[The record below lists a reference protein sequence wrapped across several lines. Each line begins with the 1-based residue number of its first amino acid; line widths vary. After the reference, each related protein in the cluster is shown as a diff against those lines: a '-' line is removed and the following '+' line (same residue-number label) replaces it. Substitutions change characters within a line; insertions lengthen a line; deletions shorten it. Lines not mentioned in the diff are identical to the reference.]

1 MGTMNSAS
9 QENLSDEKQT
19 EAMSLDNETRMITD
33 ALKRHGANTVFND
46 ENKSLEILAAII
58 YQKYYKHLEKEKEE
72 PSNKTSKVWTALKF
86 LMSIAVVLSLFGVNF
101 SSFFSEIKSQI
112 SGNFD
117 FKTGD
122 NLTSRKFFGKEDV
135 FQAWMKLCMKSIEAI
150 YSDKTKEELD
160 EDSIYTKLNYVL
172 FGPPGTGK
180 TFFVQLLAKR
190 LDLELRKAYLEEI
203 ADPEYLKLTKEEEK
217 REYIK
222 KQPSR
227 VWFCE
232 VQPGDINGKHVGESE
247 SNVKL
252 LFDEAKNLIKDK
264 RWMICIL
271 FFDEGDVFFNQR
283 TGGGDA
289 GAVSASNVKSELL
302 TKIGVIR
309 TERYIPLFVFTAT
322 NRMEDFDDAFK
333 RRFNH
338 HCKFGNLSFN
348 ERREFAKF
356 LLEDFKM
363 ENDELS
369 LVAHYTANKSQAF
382 IAEKMKTFIEVEDST
397 KRKKFYYRKYI
408 DFLRENEDNVN
419 MI

>member
-1 MGTMNSAS
+1 M
-9 QENLSDEKQT
+9 
-19 EAMSLDNETRMITD
+19 
-33 ALKRHGANTVFND
+33 
-46 ENKSLEILAAII
+46 
-58 YQKYYKHLEKEKEE
+58 
-72 PSNKTSKVWTALKF
+72 
-86 LMSIAVVLSLFGVNF
+86 
-101 SSFFSEIKSQI
+101 
-112 SGNFD
+112 
-117 FKTGD
+117 
-122 NLTSRKFFGKEDV
+122 
-135 FQAWMKLCMKSIEAI
+135 CMKSIEAI

-160 EDSIYTKLNYVL
+160 EDSVYTKLNYVL

-180 TFFVQLLAKR
+180 TFFVQLLAKK
-190 LDLELRKAYLEEI
+190 LDLELRKKYLEETE
-203 ADPEYLKLTKEEEK
+203 DPEYKKLLTEENK
-217 REYIK
+217 IEYIK

-247 SNVKL
+247 SNIKT
-252 LFDEAKNLIKDK
+252 LFEDAKGLINGQ

-271 FFDEGDVFFNQR
+271 FFYEGDVFFNKR
-283 TGGGDA
+283 TGGGDD

-302 TKIGVIR
+302 TRIGVIR

-322 NRMEDFDDAFK
+322 NRMEDFDNAFK

-348 ERREFAKF
+348 ERKEFAKF
-356 LLEDFKM
+356 LLREFKM

-382 IAEKMKTFIEVEDST
+382 NAEKMKTFIEVDDNAR
-397 KRKKFYYRKYI
+397 RKKFFYKRYI
-408 DFLRENEDNVN
+408 DFLRENEDNAN